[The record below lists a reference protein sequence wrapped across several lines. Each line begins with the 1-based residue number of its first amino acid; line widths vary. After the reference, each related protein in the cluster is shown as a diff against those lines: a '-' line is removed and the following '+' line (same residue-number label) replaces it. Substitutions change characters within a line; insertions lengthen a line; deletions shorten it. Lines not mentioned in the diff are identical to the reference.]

1 MPTGFVVGHLKR
13 HVLSLAYPASPVPH
27 VPQWGTELAVRGHLS
42 QQLTGSGKAFNDSD
56 DLFLSIAEL
65 N

>member
-1 MPTGFVVGHLKR
+1 VSASDRTPGQPSDS
-13 HVLSLAYPASPVPH
+13 LSGMGISD

>member
-1 MPTGFVVGHLKR
+1 MGI
-13 HVLSLAYPASPVPH
+13 SD

-56 DLFLSIAEL
+56 DLILSIAEL